1 MPKKC
6 KIYRDFK
13 HSKSQPLIL
22 KFAVGLLAPFI
33 MIYGIYI
40 LFNGHLSPG
49 GGFSG
54 GTILGTGL
62 VLCSL
67 AYGSGKVNSFFTF
80 KTFTVLCSAALA
92 FYALIKGYAFIMGAT
107 GGSTGIPLGTPGNI
121 LSGGL
126 ILPLNIS
133 VGIVVACTIYS
144 FYALFSEG
152 EV

>member
-1 MPKKC
+1 MAKKC
-6 KIYRDFK
+6 KLHRDAK
-13 HSKSQPLIL
+13 ALKGYPLIL
-22 KFAVGLLAPFI
+22 RAIVGPLAPFI
-33 MIYGIYI
+33 MVYGTYI

-67 AYGSGKVNSFFTF
+67 AYGPEKVNKFFTSR
-80 KTFTVLCSAALA
+80 VLMVTCCAALA
-92 FYALIKGYAFIMGAT
+92 FYSLIKVWSFMVGAT
-107 GGSTGIPLGTPGNI
+107 GGTTGIPLGTPGNI

-133 VGIVVACTIYS
+133 IGLVVAVTIYN

>member
-1 MPKKC
+1 MPRKC
-6 KIYRDFK
+6 KIYRDFQQAE
-13 HSKSQPLIL
+13 SQPLIL

-67 AYGSGKVNSFFTF
+67 AYGSGKVHRFFTF
-80 KTFTVLCSAALA
+80 KTFIVLCSTALA
-92 FYALIKGYAFIMGAT
+92 FYTLIKAYSFIIGAI
-107 GGSTGIPLGTPGNI
+107 GGTTGIPLGTPGNI

>member
-1 MPKKC
+1 M
-6 KIYRDFK
+6 
-13 HSKSQPLIL
+13 KSLRGRPLIL
-22 KFAVGLLAPFI
+22 RAVVGPLTPFI
-33 MIYGIYI
+33 MIFGFHI

-67 AYGSGKVNSFFTF
+67 AYGPEKVSKFFT
-80 KTFTVLCSAALA
+80 TRLLTVICCAALA
-92 FYALIKGYAFIMGAT
+92 FYALIKVYSFMVGAT
-107 GGSTGIPLGTPGNI
+107 GGTTGIPLGTPGAI

-133 VGIVVACTIYS
+133 IGLVVAVTIYN

-152 EV
+152 EA

>member
-6 KIYRDFK
+6 KVYRDGK
-13 HSKSQPLIL
+13 ALKDQPFVLQ
-22 KFAVGLLAPFI
+22 AVVGPLTPFI
-33 MIYGIYI
+33 MIYGIYV
-40 LFNGHLSPG
+40 LFNGHLTPG

-67 AYGSGKVNSFFTF
+67 AYGPAKVNSFFTF
-80 KTFTVLCSAALA
+80 KTFAVLCSVSLG
-92 FYALIKGYAFIMGAT
+92 FYAIVKGYSFMVGAT
-107 GGSTGIPLGTPGNI
+107 GNSTGIPLGTPGNI

-126 ILPLNIS
+126 ILPLSIS
-133 VGIVVACTIYS
+133 VGIVVACTIYI

>member
-1 MPKKC
+1 MSRKC
-6 KIYRDFK
+6 KVYRSFK
-13 HSKSQPLIL
+13 QSKNQPLIL
-22 KFAVGLLAPFI
+22 KFAVALLAPFI

-62 VLCSL
+62 VLCAL
-67 AYGSGKVNSFFTF
+67 AYGSGKVNRFFTF
-80 KTFTVLCSAALA
+80 RTFVWLCSGALA
-92 FYALIKGYAFIMGAT
+92 FYAIVKGYAFIVGAT
-107 GGSTGIPLGTPGNI
+107 GGTTGVPLGTPGNI

-144 FYALFSEG
+144 FFALFSEG

>member
-1 MPKKC
+1 MPKKA
-6 KIYRDFK
+6 KISRNSNNLNEHPFILQ
-13 HSKSQPLIL
+13 SVVGALI
-22 KFAVGLLAPFI
+22 PFI

-62 VLCSL
+62 VLCSI
-67 AYGSGKVNSFFTF
+67 AYGPAKVSTF
-80 KTFTVLCSAALA
+80 YTLKTFAVLCTSSLG
-92 FYALIKGYAFIMGAT
+92 FYAVAKGYSFMMGAAER
-107 GGSTGIPLGTPGNI
+107 STGIPLGTPGNI

-126 ILPLNIS
+126 ILPLSIS

-144 FYALFSEG
+144 FFALFSEG

>member
-6 KIYRDFK
+6 KLYREK
-13 HSKSQPLIL
+13 KSDTNRSMLLQAI
-22 KFAVGLLAPFI
+22 VGPITPFI

-67 AYGSGKVNSFFTF
+67 AYGSEKVSKVFSERVLTVTF
-80 KTFTVLCSAALA
+80 CASLA
-92 FYALIKGYAFIMGAT
+92 FYAGIKVWSFMVGAT
-107 GGSTGIPLGTPGNI
+107 GGTTGIPLGTPGTI

-133 VGIVVACTIYS
+133 IGLAVAVTIYN
-144 FYALFSEG
+144 FYALFSES
-152 EV
+152 EA